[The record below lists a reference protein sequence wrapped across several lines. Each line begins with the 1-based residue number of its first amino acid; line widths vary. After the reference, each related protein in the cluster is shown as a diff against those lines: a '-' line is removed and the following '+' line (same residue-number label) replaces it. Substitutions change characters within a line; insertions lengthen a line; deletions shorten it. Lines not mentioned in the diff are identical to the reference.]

1 LLGSGAVG
9 SGSAFVAPRK
19 PEAMPQPIIDNDRA
33 PAPRFLT
40 LDRRIPEVI
49 RRLLEEADGCASM
62 SFAVG
67 GSSCVRL
74 AIRKTFELEAL
85 TDSDDFH
92 AAIGQLGEKHPSI
105 APSLF
110 QVVDRLGAGDDPLEG
125 DTLKALIATFKAVLY
140 ELYVLGEE
148 RRETLAY
155 LSELLQALDSE
166 RMLPKPRTTRL
177 PRQ

>member
-1 LLGSGAVG
+1 
-9 SGSAFVAPRK
+9 
-19 PEAMPQPIIDNDRA
+19 MPQPAIDHDRV

-40 LDRRIPEVI
+40 VDRRIPEPI
-49 RRLLEEADGCASM
+49 RRLLEEADGCAGM

-85 TDSDDFH
+85 ADTDDFH
-92 AAIGQLGEKHPSI
+92 AAIGQLGEKHPAI

-110 QVVDRLGAGDDPLEG
+110 QVIDRLGAGEEPLEAE
-125 DTLKALIATFKAVLY
+125 TLKALIATFKAVLY

-155 LSELLQALDSE
+155 LSEILQALDSD
-166 RMLPKPRTTRL
+166 RMIPKPRAAQR
-177 PRQ
+177 R